1 MLLFARHGN
10 TFEKGEVPRIVG
22 ANEDLPLTAEGKDQ
36 ARGLG
41 RALKL
46 AGIRLSCI
54 HAGPLVR
61 TMEFAQIVAGECGFA
76 DEIARDLRL
85 RELDYG
91 HWAGLTDAE
100 VADQYGQTALDGWRL
115 EGVRPS
121 SSEWSPSE
129 ASVRSSL
136 ACLARELGE
145 NSLCVTSNGILRYV
159 MELDPTAFA
168 SNRRNGGFRVKT
180 GNICAFNRTAEGLKL
195 AAWNEC
201 PDADR
206 LARIAVTE
214 PLP

>member
-22 ANEDLPLTAEGKDQ
+22 ANEDLALTGEGRDQ
-36 ARGLG
+36 ARALG

-46 AGIRLSCI
+46 ARIRLSRI

-61 TMEFAQIVAGECGFA
+61 TMEFAQLVAREAGFA
-76 DEIARDLRL
+76 QEIAQDLRL

-91 HWAGLTDAE
+91 HWAGLTDPE
-100 VADQYGQTALDGWRL
+100 VADKYGQAALDKWRL
-115 EGVRPS
+115 EGLRPS
-121 SSEWSPSE
+121 SNEWSPSE
-129 ASVRSSL
+129 ANMRSSL
-136 ACLARELGE
+136 SCLVGELEE
-145 NSLCVTSNGILRYV
+145 NSLCVTSNGTLRYV

-168 SNRRNGGFRVKT
+168 SGRHKGGFRVKT
-180 GNICAFNRTAEGLKL
+180 GNICAFNRTADGLKL

-206 LARIAVTE
+206 LARIAVMNV
-214 PLP
+214 